1 MYSTAVTP
9 LSKYSSAC
17 LKNHGLN
24 QRPISL
30 SLPGSHQ
37 LTMFP
42 VIRTDFSL
50 EYTRHST
57 NSLASVSLEAF
68 SNSWKCSKCKH
79 FRWSLSWKVFFLF
92 SEHHNYVNSLLQWV
106 DGFVLHFDKLFDGD
120 HLNGSTGQESQ
131 SSIRPRNGVEQVWIL
146 LRTAIHHAPVCQYEL
161 VRLANVLKWKYVV
174 EW

>member
-68 SNSWKCSKCKH
+68 SNSWKLAISKFKH
-79 FRWSLSWKVFFLF
+79 FWSSLKDEVFQFL
-92 SEHHNYVNSLLQWV
+92 EHRNYVNRLLQWV
-106 DGFVLHFDKLFDGD
+106 DGFVLHFDELFDGD
-120 HLNGSTGQESQ
+120 HLNGGTGQESQ

-146 LRTAIHHAPVCQYEL
+146 LRTAIHHAPICQYEL
-161 VRLANVLKWKYVV
+161 VRLANVLKWKVSY
-174 EW
+174 